1 MGDNLPPKSV
11 TSPSSLDEYHRA
23 SVHQSFSAR
32 PTDVTTQPSPS
43 TGVPPRRHSALPPN
57 SMSMGPSSAPSLAG
71 ANNAPPSNPL
81 PKSTS
86 SRRSFAFFGFG
97 DKAPSSHSFVASHP
111 PPIISNTGSTA
122 DSLADSSL
130 NSSNSSFSMSTLPAS
145 MDSSA
150 PSGILASG
158 YLTKRGHVVTNWKT
172 RFFVL
177 RAGGRLSYYAD
188 EGMKKKLGEVHLEKV
203 SPWSGEAN
211 GFMFYTNKQIAYYV
225 YASTNSERRRWL
237 DALSDFYVEPD
248 AVDCEGCA
256 SPCHLVPSYRMRYFV
271 LCGSTIKYYADETAY
286 RSGASA
292 LAEMEVRSGGRWDGE
307 STGLFL
313 KTSTGSTLFVCAEN
327 VPELQKWLEALA
339 RVATDKPMQP
349 IACAGWLTKQ
359 GHKRKSWKKR
369 YFVLRGNTLAYYTDF
384 DASNLRHGKPL
395 GEVTVREVSAWDGE
409 PSGFMFITNDS
420 VPYYVFADN
429 DRDQAKWLAALR
441 KLFESA
447 TSMEEPDKTCPRCAY
462 VLTGSR
468 FCGACGFNL
477 RGTSN
482 ERSRQS
488 SQPLVVPSDD
498 FDNDDENSAMDDL
511 DALSE
516 GARTLLL
523 AVMQNPSIQL
533 GDQRNTNNSSNP
545 NLVGAL
551 EQEIMDALEMDDDE
565 DVVGKQDKE
574 VTPPAAAGPSSPVVT
589 TLTPAPS
596 IPPTTTEA
604 ASPAATGAADSPSQ
618 PAAAP
623 GSVKSE
629 ASSSTTSNESAK
641 SAPRVSSPPP
651 PAPRQSTSAR
661 KDFVVPA
668 STTNDTSF
676 SSFGSD
682 VDRPVV
688 KAPGPFGKAQQ
699 QTIADL
705 LHDSS
710 DEEKDDDKAA
720 AATRRS
726 QLFELKG
733 SARQFDTLPPNDDA
747 HLNSPQVDASPRPS
761 MDDSLVLVGVAGL
774 KEDTTT
780 AVVAPAV
787 SKPDPQKDLYMFM
800 EREMQ
805 FTPLFVPSADAPVR
819 CRLYASMAYSTSK
832 KILLFLTDSGPLGLW
847 KDDATT
853 SDAPVDVHHPF
864 AMLPYLHRAQQE
876 GFSLIVCNPFSN
888 SAKVFEQGGVE
899 RVVPIP
905 QSATPKEHLFF
916 VWETFVMPTKAEIS
930 VVAYHRGGALA
941 VSLLDKFEDARRKIF
956 RIAFIESKHI
966 VNRDTLGASVLEFL
980 GRRTIQWEASVDQ
993 PAGGQIVDAQ
1003 ERVGCVCL
1011 SLGATDNGD
1020 VGVLDKAEDA
1030 VFAFLMANPTR
1041 PGMTAIV
1048 KQVRSALRISRRGA
1062 GGSTRPPV
1070 EKSAMARGNSNVF
1083 VLGEADGGHQH
1094 NHSDSAI
1101 PAADSPDKP
1110 SPHFPYAQ
1118 LAMSLGFDY
1127 SDEEILCRGYLTKR
1141 GHVVT
1146 NWKMRYFV
1154 LRPHASLS
1162 YYEDESMAKKLGQV
1176 HLAKVAP
1183 WEYNGSL
1190 AKSVSKRESR
1200 GSSSGAEESRYG
1212 FMFFTTKRV
1221 VYYIYTTSA
1230 IEHQKWFHAVADY
1243 YVHTSNV
1250 ADCEGYM
1257 TKKTPGTLFSF
1268 SRPKYVRIFI
1278 PKMSE
1283 DAYRSHEAPISAW
1296 NIRAASRWEDGLSFQ
1311 GEAGAM
1317 LFLSAPSEADQQRW
1331 MAATQ
1336 EKVGSSLQPIACAGY
1351 LTKQGHKRKS
1361 WKRRYFVLRGSLLSY
1376 YTDYDSTNKQCLAEV
1391 GIEDVQVWDGEMHG
1405 FMFTTS
1411 EQVVYY
1417 VYAES
1422 ERERQK
1428 WLGSLKALLDA
1439 QSTRAPKPLAMGP
1452 PPVSKVCPKCR
1463 HMVTGSKFCGNCGH
1477 HVDVPYDDPRPPRT
1491 PPRQPPQSQPQHIKR
1506 RDDDDEERQDR
1517 NSQTLLIS
1525 VMQATHPGR
1534 SLVEPQNRQIEQQ
1547 QQVAAKPDDMMPEDT
1562 TVDASVDD
1570 ELAAALEK
1578 ANLPNEAPTGVPSP
1592 RSNQAT
1598 HNVIVVRP
1606 SRMADDE
1613 DYSESEDEQHP
1624 NQGRRR
1630 LTNDSIDEDEPPML
1644 GDDKGGDVRESSL
1657 CELVMDGIVVGD
1669 EGNDKRSKMETYLEH
1684 TLGFDAQWVP
1694 SREAKASCRFYT
1706 SKNYNV
1712 AADVLVFLGDS
1723 GKVGIWKDETDTIDD
1738 PTSPMSMLPYVEAA
1752 LKLNFGVVLCN
1763 PHHNTVDVRDGPK
1776 IRTFTVQQSASPAEH
1791 LHFVWTNYI
1800 AANVLPTTRVGIVAA
1815 GRAGKA
1821 VITLM
1826 QDEEATVYEKL
1837 NRVAFL
1843 QSTHAV
1849 DSSLSMVVLECL
1861 GRRAI
1866 NWEGADGQAL
1876 CSQVVNSQSRVG
1888 CVCMAT
1894 GFKSAN
1900 PPDVASMYPFD
1911 LTADHLKHM
1920 QVPIFAYL
1928 TANPAAPGMTAIVKH
1943 MRSTLKKGRSSS
1955 GRTRAPPEAA
1965 TPEPPQ
1971 SKPPTKPQ
1979 RTVSD
1984 PSITQFYLPGQR
1996 GHTGAA
2002 EMGKVC
2008 LTQTIVIL
2016 YDCCWRRNGNKPAR
2030 AAATSVSRTL
2040 NC

>member
-1 MGDNLPPKSV
+1 
-11 TSPSSLDEYHRA
+11 
-23 SVHQSFSAR
+23 
-32 PTDVTTQPSPS
+32 
-43 TGVPPRRHSALPPN
+43 
-57 SMSMGPSSAPSLAG
+57 MSMGPSSAPSLAG

-111 PPIISNTGSTA
+111 PPIISNTGSTV

-482 ERSRQS
+482 ERSRQA

-682 VDRPVV
+682 VDRPIVR
-688 KAPGPFGKAQQ
+688 APGPFGKAQQ

-710 DEEKDDDKAA
+710 DEEKDDDKDEKAA

-774 KEDTTT
+774 KEDTAT

-1070 EKSAMARGNSNVF
+1070 EKSTMARGNSNVF

-1101 PAADSPDKP
+1101 PAADSPSPDKP
-1110 SPHFPYAQ
+1110 SPQYYMPKHVATARPTTTQPPSVQTISMKDFELVKVVGQGGFGKVFLAQKVTEPRKGESFAMKVLKKQHVLSSGLVNTTMAERRILTEITHPFVVKLYYAFQ
-1118 LAMSLGFDY
+1118 SETKLHLVMDY
-1127 SDEEILCRGYLTKR
+1127 
-1141 GHVVT
+1141 
-1146 NWKMRYFV
+1146 
-1154 LRPHASLS
+1154 LS
-1162 YYEDESMAKKLGQV
+1162 G
-1176 HLAKVAP
+1176 
-1183 WEYNGSL
+1183 GSL
-1190 AKSVSKRESR
+1190 AMHLRRRRKFPEDWARFYAAEVSAAIAHLHHVNIIYRDAKLENVLMDSDGHVRITDFGLSKQGVSGLQGATTFCGTAAYIAPELLKGQTYGKAADWWSFGILLYEMIGGKPPYYHRNRDIMFQTILKQEWVTFSPDFSDAAVSLIRGRLGSGPRGADEVLTHPFFDAIDWGELLSKRIPPPFNPGVGKLDTVYVAQNLQEITAQDRQVSVMR
-1200 GSSSGAEESRYG
+1200 VNEHGPARHNDFDG
-1212 FMFFTTKRV
+1212 FSFVGRS
-1221 VYYIYTTSA
+1221 TSA
-1230 IEHQKWFHAVADY
+1230 V
-1243 YVHTSNV
+1243 
-1250 ADCEGYM
+1250 
-1257 TKKTPGTLFSF
+1257 
-1268 SRPKYVRIFI
+1268 
-1278 PKMSE
+1278 
-1283 DAYRSHEAPISAW
+1283 
-1296 NIRAASRWEDGLSFQ
+1296 
-1311 GEAGAM
+1311 
-1317 LFLSAPSEADQQRW
+1317 
-1331 MAATQ
+1331 
-1336 EKVGSSLQPIACAGY
+1336 SL
-1351 LTKQGHKRKS
+1351 
-1361 WKRRYFVLRGSLLSY
+1361 
-1376 YTDYDSTNKQCLAEV
+1376 N
-1391 GIEDVQVWDGEMHG
+1391 
-1405 FMFTTS
+1405 
-1411 EQVVYY
+1411 
-1417 VYAES
+1417 
-1422 ERERQK
+1422 
-1428 WLGSLKALLDA
+1428 
-1439 QSTRAPKPLAMGP
+1439 
-1452 PPVSKVCPKCR
+1452 
-1463 HMVTGSKFCGNCGH
+1463 
-1477 HVDVPYDDPRPPRT
+1477 
-1491 PPRQPPQSQPQHIKR
+1491 
-1506 RDDDDEERQDR
+1506 
-1517 NSQTLLIS
+1517 
-1525 VMQATHPGR
+1525 
-1534 SLVEPQNRQIEQQ
+1534 
-1547 QQVAAKPDDMMPEDT
+1547 
-1562 TVDASVDD
+1562 
-1570 ELAAALEK
+1570 
-1578 ANLPNEAPTGVPSP
+1578 
-1592 RSNQAT
+1592 
-1598 HNVIVVRP
+1598 
-1606 SRMADDE
+1606 
-1613 DYSESEDEQHP
+1613 
-1624 NQGRRR
+1624 
-1630 LTNDSIDEDEPPML
+1630 
-1644 GDDKGGDVRESSL
+1644 
-1657 CELVMDGIVVGD
+1657 
-1669 EGNDKRSKMETYLEH
+1669 
-1684 TLGFDAQWVP
+1684 
-1694 SREAKASCRFYT
+1694 
-1706 SKNYNV
+1706 
-1712 AADVLVFLGDS
+1712 
-1723 GKVGIWKDETDTIDD
+1723 
-1738 PTSPMSMLPYVEAA
+1738 
-1752 LKLNFGVVLCN
+1752 
-1763 PHHNTVDVRDGPK
+1763 
-1776 IRTFTVQQSASPAEH
+1776 
-1791 LHFVWTNYI
+1791 
-1800 AANVLPTTRVGIVAA
+1800 
-1815 GRAGKA
+1815 
-1821 VITLM
+1821 
-1826 QDEEATVYEKL
+1826 
-1837 NRVAFL
+1837 
-1843 QSTHAV
+1843 
-1849 DSSLSMVVLECL
+1849 
-1861 GRRAI
+1861 
-1866 NWEGADGQAL
+1866 
-1876 CSQVVNSQSRVG
+1876 
-1888 CVCMAT
+1888 
-1894 GFKSAN
+1894 
-1900 PPDVASMYPFD
+1900 
-1911 LTADHLKHM
+1911 
-1920 QVPIFAYL
+1920 
-1928 TANPAAPGMTAIVKH
+1928 
-1943 MRSTLKKGRSSS
+1943 
-1955 GRTRAPPEAA
+1955 
-1965 TPEPPQ
+1965 
-1971 SKPPTKPQ
+1971 
-1979 RTVSD
+1979 
-1984 PSITQFYLPGQR
+1984 
-1996 GHTGAA
+1996 
-2002 EMGKVC
+2002 
-2008 LTQTIVIL
+2008 
-2016 YDCCWRRNGNKPAR
+2016 
-2030 AAATSVSRTL
+2030 
-2040 NC
+2040 